1 VTAGGWGWRRYLW
14 LVVVSLTVLAV
25 NVIYTDVRYELQPP
39 FDLTPTWK
47 VRFVSPFCTSQ
58 PECPREGDQIVAI
71 GSVTRE
77 EQMAHPVRL
86 RPFDDMTADSPAVT
100 VRVIRDGVE
109 STVSVSGQVEVARRI
124 LSVETIALFFWLT
137 GILVLLWRRPPAGP
151 DLLMVAILFC
161 VSVVLTS
168 GQVSSIN
175 RAHSLLVYRAA
186 VHILP
191 ALLIHF
197 YWVQPSPFRP
207 RSRIWLPT
215 LVYATAL
222 GLFASTLLPWSS
234 SHGGRLVLW
243 MSSAALLGVGLGVAR
258 SRERHSPGHV
268 AANRLNLFGLA
279 VGLCPL
285 ILVAALSYESSLGAR
300 AISRIGMAAF
310 VLLLPLWPLSHLLS
324 LARERLYE
332 WRLERWLGG
341 YAFWC
346 IYGALLVVSYTLLA
360 ELWPRA
366 VEREQLFLEVLVV
379 FALLHHASRQLFRT
393 FIERRVFGIRFR
405 PERVFGLFAETI
417 PSATDIHKFRAIVV
431 SQLLPQLG
439 ILQSALVAG
448 SGESSTLLYW
458 ETGETGETGEK
469 EIDDRS
475 LAGRLEGLSRL
486 ENLGA
491 VDRPGLD
498 WLRLLVPL
506 RAGDRVVGT
515 WLLGARDPDEFYPA
529 RDVEVLS
536 TLASQLSPLIEN
548 MHLADLRQREIA
560 KNQSL
565 QEQLI
570 QAQKMEAIGRLAA
583 GVAHD
588 FNNLLTILGGQV
600 SLVERAVR
608 GPRSEPQDANAVRE
622 YLDSLHAT
630 VERAQALVRQLLTFT
645 RQHPLELEVSDLNSI
660 VESSETMLEQLLSRG
675 VDLTTRLEPGVP
687 PVEIDS
693 NRVTQILMNLVVNAC
708 DAMPNGGRV
717 DISTGGLLLSE
728 ATRDACHTE
737 VPPGAYATL
746 RIADTGF
753 GIDPVSLPHIFDPY
767 FSTKPTGKGT
777 GLGLAIVY
785 GIARQHGGFVRLDG
799 ERDTG
804 TAFEILFPEAERE
817 PTTAVG

>member
-1 VTAGGWGWRRYLW
+1 
-14 LVVVSLTVLAV
+14 
-25 NVIYTDVRYELQPP
+25 
-39 FDLTPTWK
+39 
-47 VRFVSPFCTSQ
+47 
-58 PECPREGDQIVAI
+58 
-71 GSVTRE
+71 
-77 EQMAHPVRL
+77 
-86 RPFDDMTADSPAVT
+86 
-100 VRVIRDGVE
+100 
-109 STVSVSGQVEVARRI
+109 
-124 LSVETIALFFWLT
+124 
-137 GILVLLWRRPPAGP
+137 
-151 DLLMVAILFC
+151 
-161 VSVVLTS
+161 
-168 GQVSSIN
+168 
-175 RAHSLLVYRAA
+175 
-186 VHILP
+186 
-191 ALLIHF
+191 
-197 YWVQPSPFRP
+197 
-207 RSRIWLPT
+207 
-215 LVYATAL
+215 
-222 GLFASTLLPWSS
+222 
-234 SHGGRLVLW
+234 
-243 MSSAALLGVGLGVAR
+243 
-258 SRERHSPGHV
+258 
-268 AANRLNLFGLA
+268 
-279 VGLCPL
+279 
-285 ILVAALSYESSLGAR
+285 
-300 AISRIGMAAF
+300 
-310 VLLLPLWPLSHLLS
+310 
-324 LARERLYE
+324 
-332 WRLERWLGG
+332 
-341 YAFWC
+341 
-346 IYGALLVVSYTLLA
+346 
-360 ELWPRA
+360 
-366 VEREQLFLEVLVV
+366 
-379 FALLHHASRQLFRT
+379 
-393 FIERRVFGIRFR
+393 
-405 PERVFGLFAETI
+405 
-417 PSATDIHKFRAIVV
+417 
-431 SQLLPQLG
+431 
-439 ILQSALVAG
+439 
-448 SGESSTLLYW
+448 LLYW
-458 ETGETGETGEK
+458 ETGETGEK